1 GQNVRI
7 DLRWSTDNLDRVRAD
22 MAEIIGLKPD
32 VILSTGQRVVPI
44 VQQLTRSIPVVFV
57 SIGDPVELGVT
68 PSLARPRGNVTGF
81 TIGESSLG
89 GKRLELLK
97 EIAPALERVGFVFN
111 PDNPG
116 TVLSRRLFED
126 HARSLSLQP
135 ILFPIR
141 TAAEIEAAFDALANE
156 KNAG

>member
-1 GQNVRI
+1 
-7 DLRWSTDNLDRVRAD
+7 
-22 MAEIIGLKPD
+22 
-32 VILSTGQRVVPI
+32 
-44 VQQLTRSIPVVFV
+44 
-57 SIGDPVELGVT
+57 
-68 PSLARPRGNVTGF
+68 GF

-156 KNAG
+156 KNAGLSLAQDVTNFIHRDLIVRLATHHRLPAIYGNRTYSLNGGLMSYGPDVYDLYRQGASYVDRILRGDKPGDLPV